1 MAKIKIDPDSDL
13 VNEQYAIIYHP
24 KFDTGQSKR
33 RARDRFPEN
42 CVVVVDSE
50 AAAMAGFDQSTNYY
64 PAKVVGPCRSSE
76 GFMIYYLVNWL
87 CDK

>member
-1 MAKIKIDPDSDL
+1 MTRIKIDPDSEL

-24 KFDTGQSKR
+24 KFNTGQSRR

-42 CVVVVDSE
+42 CVQTVSSE
-50 AAAMAGFDQSTNYY
+50 TDALSGMDRAANRY

-87 CDK
+87 CD